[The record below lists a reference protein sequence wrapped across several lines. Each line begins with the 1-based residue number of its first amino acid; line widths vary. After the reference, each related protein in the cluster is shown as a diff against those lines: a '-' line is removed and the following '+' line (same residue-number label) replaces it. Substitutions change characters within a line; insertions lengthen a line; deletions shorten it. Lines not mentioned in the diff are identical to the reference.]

1 MEARELKKRLQ
12 EEIERLCA
20 SRNGNNFNSLDPMES
35 LLIKYDSDVDEWMVF
50 SDSFNSFSFAIDP
63 EATLEAWQELPDGSS
78 FETALDAAVESE

>member
-20 SRNGNNFNSLDPMES
+20 ASGGNSFNSFDPIES
-35 LLIKYDSDVDEWMVF
+35 LLIEYDSDVNEWMLY
-50 SDSFNSFSFAIDP
+50 SDSFNGFSIEVDP

-78 FETALDAAVESE
+78 FEAAWDAAVESE